1 MSRKLVAYFSVSGCT
16 AKVAEHLAEAIGAD
30 LFEIAPKIRYTKK
43 DLDWQDQESRSS
55 VEMRDPSCRPEMETL
70 RDNMADFNDKPV
82 NRYYD
87 ISQKKR
93 KGVNAMNLK
102 EAFRF
107 QNKLGSLMEEAQ
119 GILSRDANITGVEN
133 TYLRK
138 KVFDGAENETVVDTP
153 PTEFADRITDIVR
166 FLVFLMEQRE
176 ALSKAIRV
184 AKNALPIDMDSEV
197 GLNAKRQE
205 IVRVFKHMTDVR
217 NAEVVI
223 NGGGTGY
230 RFNQEGN
237 QVTYRCDVKRV
248 TTINFD
254 RKVVRN
260 LAAEMNRRAD
270 LISAELDRCM
280 VNSEVAYEAPF
291 DVNDSFSE
299 IFDAFADA
307 QGKD

>member
-1 MSRKLVAYFSVSGCT
+1 
-16 AKVAEHLAEAIGAD
+16 
-30 LFEIAPKIRYTKK
+30 
-43 DLDWQDQESRSS
+43 
-55 VEMRDPSCRPEMETL
+55 
-70 RDNMADFNDKPV
+70 
-82 NRYYD
+82 
-87 ISQKKR
+87 
-93 KGVNAMNLK
+93 MNLK

-119 GILSRDANITGVEN
+119 GILSRDANITRVEN

-176 ALSKAIRV
+176 ALSKAIHA

-205 IVRVFKHMTDVR
+205 ITRVLKHMTDVR